1 MFNDCCADLDLY
13 CSAPNDTIPKAT
25 RDLWNCHKDIWMID
39 RCPSLWPRNDVHLKC
54 WVNSKE
60 KLTLQNYLDV
70 IPVVD
75 KDKKTYPNRFCAECN
90 GEKSANLQPY
100 GLDFICPLSPP
111 QGLSRDATLAF
122 LFKHCTNINWKPRKG
137 QPKRECLESKQTCYY
152 PPLVEQCMKKPPRII
167 FNMYHGVNFRNLYC
181 AMCSLNNPGDLGP
194 LMCGPSGILGPPP
207 PPASFSIIM
216 DIGGHSQGNSAN
228 TKVKVECDINEVYDI
243 YLELC
248 RPVSPLPPTP
258 VSSYFDKYRIALWIT
273 VSSSSRKLLSSY
285 NSSVIV
291 AIFSHKLGINDTH
304 IQFKKWQPIHTATVQ
319 ILMLDI
325 QITDKVKRQVRMRRD
340 VTEDINIDSLLN
352 FTHPL
357 KLRWKND
364 TFTIIKATAKRLTCV
379 NIKYYN
385 PQDYMVLQGS
395 SSIYI
400 NRTREVLTEKEY
412 FANHT
417 TKHNDKRIP
426 VGVIAVCRQHILVN
440 NCVNGT
446 YITLENHEYVL
457 LSNKSVYRNVSDTVY
472 NEGDYS
478 TTNGSVVVCSHFSKD
493 YTEKRRKVSE
503 TGYDKTLV
511 ILTCIGLSLS
521 VICLVATL
529 VTYSLFVELRTL
541 PGINLMN
548 LSSALLVAH
557 FFWLIG
563 SGQNGSHG
571 ACVAM
576 AVILHFAFLASF
588 AWMSIIAFSTWK
600 AFSASGGNV
609 GVSNDKEYRRKRIHR
624 ALAIGWLPV
633 LFFVMICVAL
643 DQSEVVAI
651 QYGGIKGCWINN
663 GRANLYTF
671 VVPIAM
677 SVIWNAVF
685 FGLTVKAIHK
695 ARQQARM
702 VTENRANQ
710 RNYSVYVKIAVLMGF
725 TWIFGVLG
733 SLVSVYFMYP
743 FVVLSTVQ
751 GVYIAGSF
759 TFTHRVANLYKSKFW
774 KSKQPDKRAISSVET
789 KTTESRL

>member
-1 MFNDCCADLDLY
+1 
-13 CSAPNDTIPKAT
+13 
-25 RDLWNCHKDIWMID
+25 
-39 RCPSLWPRNDVHLKC
+39 
-54 WVNSKE
+54 
-60 KLTLQNYLDV
+60 
-70 IPVVD
+70 
-75 KDKKTYPNRFCAECN
+75 
-90 GEKSANLQPY
+90 
-100 GLDFICPLSPP
+100 
-111 QGLSRDATLAF
+111 
-122 LFKHCTNINWKPRKG
+122 
-137 QPKRECLESKQTCYY
+137 
-152 PPLVEQCMKKPPRII
+152 
-167 FNMYHGVNFRNLYC
+167 
-181 AMCSLNNPGDLGP
+181 
-194 LMCGPSGILGPPP
+194 
-207 PPASFSIIM
+207 
-216 DIGGHSQGNSAN
+216 
-228 TKVKVECDINEVYDI
+228 
-243 YLELC
+243 
-248 RPVSPLPPTP
+248 
-258 VSSYFDKYRIALWIT
+258 
-273 VSSSSRKLLSSY
+273 
-285 NSSVIV
+285 
-291 AIFSHKLGINDTH
+291 
-304 IQFKKWQPIHTATVQ
+304 
-319 ILMLDI
+319 
-325 QITDKVKRQVRMRRD
+325 MRRD

-440 NCVNGT
+440 NCVNET

-472 NEGDYS
+472 NEGNYS
-478 TTNGSVVVCSHFSKD
+478 TINGSVVVCSHFSKD
-493 YTEKRRKVSE
+493 YTAKRRKVSA
-503 TGYDKTLV
+503 TGYDKALV

-600 AFSASGGNV
+600 AFSTNVGNV
-609 GVSNDKEYRRKRIHR
+609 GVSNDKEYRRKRIRR
-624 ALAIGWLPV
+624 ALALGWLPV
-633 LFFVMICVAL
+633 LFFVVICVAL

-663 GRANLYTF
+663 GRANLYVF
-671 VVPIAM
+671 VAPIAM

-695 ARQQARM
+695 ARQQARL

-710 RNYSVYVKIAVLMGF
+710 RHYSVYVKIAVLMGF
-725 TWIFGVLG
+725 TWIFGFLALLI
-733 SLVSVYFMYP
+733 SEYFHYP
-743 FVVLSTVQ
+743 FVIFRQHAARPLHRSF
-751 GVYIAGSF
+751 VYIQVSRSCKIRL
-759 TFTHRVANLYKSKFW
+759 RVRGFSVRGNSQRGAY
-774 KSKQPDKRAISSVET
+774 PGAICIEN
-789 KTTESRL
+789 ENE